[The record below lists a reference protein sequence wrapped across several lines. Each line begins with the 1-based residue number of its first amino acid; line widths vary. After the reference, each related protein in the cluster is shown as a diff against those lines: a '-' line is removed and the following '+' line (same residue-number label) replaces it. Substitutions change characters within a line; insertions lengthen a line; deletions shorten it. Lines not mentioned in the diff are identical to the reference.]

1 MTAWSRAALGL
12 LALRIATGAA
22 RSAPSD
28 AAAWLPRGTAEITAL
43 DKVRAAPTTLVVPV
57 GESVRYGS
65 LTIKV
70 RGCLVRP
77 ADQARDA
84 AAFLEVADSQ
94 PGGASFNGWMIAGAP
109 ALGVLEHPLYDLR
122 VASCR

>member
-1 MTAWSRAALGL
+1 MLRSCAALGL
-12 LALRIATGAA
+12 ATLLVAPGAA
-22 RSAPSD
+22 RSAPGGAD
-28 AAAWLPRGTAEITAL
+28 AWLPRGTAEITAL

-70 RGCLVRP
+70 RGCVVRP

-84 AAFLEVADSQ
+84 AAFLEVVDSQ
-94 PGGASFNGWMIAGAP
+94 PGGTSFNGWMIAGAP